1 MTHAIVFSAYAVLQ
15 SAALCWYCGQLPSL
29 GTLYRAPSRAAV
41 RLRAMRRTISRRT
54 RQRLALS
61 LLDASRRI
69 SGQPAL
75 GWVPSVYEPNRVR

>member
-1 MTHAIVFSAYAVLQ
+1 MTHALVFSAYAVLQ
-15 SAALCWYCGQLPSL
+15 SAAFAWFFGRWPIA
-29 GTLYRAPSRAAV
+29 GTLRKAPSRAAV

-54 RQRLALS
+54 RQRLAMT

-75 GWVPSVYEPNRVR
+75 GWVPSVYEPDRR